1 MLMQMQPIL
10 RILLVQLL
18 DISNAFCLQWGQ
30 QQGDGTAN
38 QKYYFPVAFTET
50 YKITLNHVNSAGSGY
65 VNSISSVASSYFILQ
80 GTRNSV
86 WGICFHATGKLT

>member
-1 MLMQMQPIL
+1 M
-10 RILLVQLL
+10 
-18 DISNAFCLQWGQ
+18 
-30 QQGDGTAN
+30 
-38 QKYYFPVAFTET
+38 AFTET